1 MYDASKDSEHLV
13 VCFQSLFKF
22 QVFVPERMSKEVKS
36 NTTCAAL
43 EKPVP
48 AAVSMR
54 YTLKGVWERKGGG
67 WRKANMAYACACDAV
82 CSSASNDNSKTSIE
96 YNAKAVEVGSC
107 EGKERLNIQCEK

>member
-13 VCFQSLFKF
+13 VCFESLFEF

-36 NTTCAAL
+36 NTTGAAL

-48 AAVSMR
+48 AVVSMK
-54 YTLKGVWERKGGG
+54 YTSRGVQERRG